1 MKKALTIILLGVS
14 TLKLISQNIGI
25 NGSGATPHP
34 SALLDIDAAST
45 PSLGVLIPRI
55 ALQAINISAPV
66 TSPATSLLV
75 YNTATA
81 SSGITAVS
89 PGYYYWDGTQWVRF
103 AYSPSGSSANDW
115 NLLGNSGT
123 VSSTNFIGTT
133 DNIDFVFRTNNIER
147 MRVLN
152 NGFVGIGITNPN
164 QRLEV
169 NNTIGIRSSN
179 PFLYFNSTFT
189 TIPADATIGIRSA
202 GEMVLR
208 SNATNTVLTDWE
220 VKYGYGTSI
229 NPNDCFYIG
238 RRAVS
243 SGTLSNYF
251 YINSLGSIGV
261 SNTAPNGL
269 LANNSINFGALS
281 NGCNNF
287 SLNWTNASTANGWV
301 GTFSSNGP
309 HGLLAS
315 TTGTTASDVPL
326 AVTSGTFNNILG
338 IRQNDNLLI
347 VRGNGNVGVGTSAPA
362 FKLHVENGQIA
373 QITTT
378 NTSHS
383 MFMGN
388 SSGRNWQLYHLGSLD
403 ANAPNGFMFEHFDG
417 SVWQRRMTINQA
429 GNVGIGISNP
439 SAKLHINQSAL
450 GSSGLTMVFPTTSF
464 FIQEDGDHQSYTN
477 IRKLTG
483 KGFMFSA
490 LPDSP
495 ELVIKDTLTGAVGV
509 GTKNP
514 TTKLHIVSTASNTAF
529 RMQDGTE
536 GTGKVLTSDASGN
549 ATWQS
554 PSALANYPYQS
565 IGALPLGANCPVGG
579 TYATS
584 TIVLPAG
591 IYYYTNYSCDGQI
604 GASTPAGFNV
614 DIQIVTGSGDSNG
627 TFHDFNI
634 GFGGSCG
641 NYFTGIVRCFT
652 PCTVRRVYTS
662 YSGSSFTV
670 PGANSESTL
679 FIKIL

>member
-1 MKKALTIILLGVS
+1 MKKILTICLSSLLSLNV
-14 TLKLISQNIGI
+14 ISQNIGI
-25 NGSGATPHP
+25 NGSGAVPHP

-45 PSLGVLIPRI
+45 PSLGILIPRI
-55 ALQAINISAPV
+55 ALQAINISSPV

-89 PGYYYWDGTQWVRF
+89 PGYYYWDGTQSVRF

-169 NNTIGIRSSN
+169 NNTVGIRSSN

-208 SNATNTVLTDWE
+208 SNATNTLLADWE

-243 SGTLSNYF
+243 SGTMSNYF
-251 YINSLGSIGV
+251 YINSLGNVGI
-261 SNTAPNGL
+261 SNTTPNTQLDVAGLGQIWIRKALGGGLPVAAGEGFKIESGPNGGLLQAYDYATTTPKNILMQTVGGNVGINTIAPNGL
-269 LANNSINFGALS
+269 LANNNTNFGALS

-287 SLNWTNASTANGWV
+287 SLNWTNASTGNGWV

-326 AVTSGTFNNILG
+326 AVTSGTFNTILG
-338 IRQNDNLLI
+338 TRQNDNLLI
-347 VRGNGNVGVGTSAPA
+347 VRGNGNVGLGTSVPA

-383 MFMGN
+383 IFMGN

-403 ANAPNGFMFEHFDG
+403 VNAPNGFMFEHFDG
-417 SVWQRRMTINQA
+417 SVWQRRMTIDQT
-429 GNVGIGISNP
+429 GNVGIGALSP
-439 SAKLHINQSAL
+439 S
-450 GSSGLTMVFPTTSF
+450 
-464 FIQEDGDHQSYTN
+464 
-477 IRKLTG
+477 
-483 KGFMFSA
+483 
-490 LPDSP
+490 
-495 ELVIKDTLTGAVGV
+495 
-509 GTKNP
+509 
-514 TTKLHIVSTASNTAF
+514 TKLHVVSTTSNTAF

-536 GTGKVLTSDASGN
+536 GTGKVLTSDANGN

-554 PSALANYPYQS
+554 PSALANYPFQS
-565 IGALPLGANCPVGG
+565 ILDLPVGANCPVGG
-579 TYATS
+579 SYATPS
-584 TIVLPAG
+584 ITLPAG

-614 DIQIVTGSGDSNG
+614 DIQIVSGSGDSNG

-662 YSGSSFTV
+662 YGGSSFTV